1 MAEKNKGNVAG
12 KVAAGV
18 AVGTLVGAAAG
29 VLLAPKSGKETR
41 EDIKKLAKKT
51 KDQSIKLF
59 EKAKKEVEKKLMNV
73 KKAGKKIDGEEYKK
87 IVAEIVDSF
96 KDSGEV
102 TSEAA
107 KKLGEQLKEDWGRV
121 KKQIAA

>member
-1 MAEKNKGNVAG
+1 MSDKKQNVAG

-18 AVGTLVGAAAG
+18 ALEALAGAAAG

-41 EDIKKLAKKT
+41 EDIKKFAKKT
-51 KDQSIKLF
+51 KEQGEALLK
-59 EKAKKEVEKKLMNV
+59 KAKKEVAKKIENI
-73 KKAGKKIDGEEYKK
+73 KKAGKGINADDYKK

-96 KDSGEV
+96 KESGEA
-102 TSEAA
+102 TGEAA
-107 KKLGEQLKEDWGRV
+107 KKLGEQLKEDWNDV